1 MLQASFAFRAVE
13 PQQRLP
19 VSLGAVTRWLEKC
32 FTMLMRAIWTG
43 SIAFGLVNVP
53 VKAYGATEDHDID
66 LHQVHDKDGGRIRYE
81 RRCEVCGKKIA
92 YKDLDKAYEDG
103 ERSIVLTDEDMDAL
117 PANKGREIEVLQFV
131 PAGQVD
137 PLMLEKSYYL
147 QPDSKSPKAYE
158 LLRRTLQNTEKLA
171 VVRFALR
178 QKTRLGILRVRSKM
192 MVLQAVMW
200 ADELRDAEAV
210 APEKL
215 PRISEQELKMS
226 AALVDQYSGDFTP
239 DEFQDD
245 YQVQLQA
252 LIEAKIEQGEEL
264 DTEATFGSQDQDSE
278 SGEVIDLMEALKR
291 SINGRNAKATA
302 KDAKASARKK
312 QPAKKT
318 AAARKPAKK
327 KAAAKE
333 ASSSPHKKKA
343 SGSGKKSA

>member
-1 MLQASFAFRAVE
+1 
-13 PQQRLP
+13 
-19 VSLGAVTRWLEKC
+19 
-32 FTMLMRAIWTG
+32 MRAIWTG

-103 ERSIVLTDEDMDAL
+103 ERTIVLTDEDMDAL
-117 PANKGREIEVLQFV
+117 PAEKSREIEVVQFV
-131 PAGQVD
+131 PASQVD

-147 QPDSKSPKAYE
+147 QADSKSPKAYE
-158 LLRRTLQNTEKLA
+158 LLRRTLQDTEKLA

-178 QKTRLGILRVRSKM
+178 QKTRLGILRVRSKV

-210 APEKL
+210 APEKS

-226 AALVDQYSGDFTP
+226 AALVDQYSSDFTP
-239 DEFQDD
+239 HEFQDD

-252 LIEAKIEQGEEL
+252 LIEAKIEQGEDL
-264 DTEATFGSQDQDSE
+264 DTEATFGSPDQGSE

-291 SINGRNAKATA
+291 SIDGRKAKAPAKAA
-302 KDAKASARKK
+302 KDGKAAAAKK
-312 QPAKKT
+312 PAKKT
-318 AAARKPAKK
+318 EAKKPAAKKPATK
-327 KAAAKE
+327 KATAKE